1 MRMYFVG
8 ALVLLL
14 AGTVGCGDEET
25 TPLTAGALDDPE
37 FELFMSEFG
46 MVDEGTGIMF
56 DSMLETVNGVF
67 SSAPGGPPAV
77 ASEFSM
83 TLEYDEIEE
92 RWEATMEGSEEGFT
106 FSLSH
111 TVQFTQGGDHVQYP
125 DPDLLERI
133 GSTTEMSATG
143 QGINSLGGSQAMTV
157 DVQHLEQDVL
167 LVVNGAGNTHAD
179 IEYAEMTEAGNRVC
193 EAVMN
198 FDSAISDVQMWT
210 SDTGGEGTSCPV
222 GGVITYRGSASIA
235 CTDDNG
241 TASASGSWTVNQSF
255 DETGTMTIRVVSG
268 GNFWEVEESCL

>member
-1 MRMYFVG
+1 MNRYFVG

-14 AGTVGCGDEET
+14 AGTVGCGNDET
-25 TPLTAGALDDPE
+25 TPLTPGAPDDPE

-46 MVDEGTGIMF
+46 MMDEGTGIMF

-77 ASEFSM
+77 ASDFSM

-92 RWEATMEGSEEGFT
+92 RWEATMEGSEEGFS

-111 TVQFTQGGDHVQYP
+111 TVQFTQDGDRVQYP
-125 DPDLLERI
+125 DPDLLDRI
-133 GSTTEMSATG
+133 VSTTDMSASG
-143 QGINSLGGSQAMTV
+143 EGINSLGGSQAITV
-157 DVQHLEQDVL
+157 DVQHLEEGVL
-167 LVVNGAGNTHAD
+167 LVLNGGGNTHAD

-198 FDSAISDVQMWT
+198 FDSAISDVQIWA
-210 SDTGGEGTSCPV
+210 SDTGEESTGCPV
-222 GGVITYRGSASIA
+222 SGVITYRGSASIA

-241 TASASGSWTVNQSF
+241 SASANGSWTVNQSF
-255 DETGTMTIRVVSG
+255 DDGMMTIRVVSG
-268 GNFWEVEESCL
+268 GNFWEVEESCF